1 MDFNLSLDW
10 IFIALTLSSVVF
22 LLQILVDYN
31 RQASVL
37 RPQLRH
43 VDQILRRHAEEM
55 EKVEALLEEAQM
67 EAGELDKPL
76 STLESRNEELES
88 TLKALEKESEK

>member
-10 IFIALTLSSVVF
+10 IFIALTLASVVF
-22 LLQILVDYN
+22 LL
-31 RQASVL
+31 
-37 RPQLRH
+37 
-43 VDQILRRHAEEM
+43 QILRRHAEEM